1 MAKLRSPRIYHPAS
15 LPVADGSHV
24 EATMTRVASLLL
36 IGGLDADCTASTR
49 LLRCLLS
56 CHVPHGG
63 KRKGT
68 YPLTGYPPC
77 ADQCGWSTVA
87 KSAFVSTLGQ
97 CVSSVEPRGRRHQ
110 IKVASMFGR
119 GIGLE

>member
-1 MAKLRSPRIYHPAS
+1 
-15 LPVADGSHV
+15 
-24 EATMTRVASLLL
+24 MTRVARLLL

-68 YPLTGYPPC
+68 YPPDRLPTVRRSVRVVNGSQIC
-77 ADQCGWSTVA
+77 LRFDLGTMRIQCRA
-87 KSAFVSTLGQ
+87 KG
-97 CVSSVEPRGRRHQ
+97 
-110 IKVASMFGR
+110 
-119 GIGLE
+119 